1 MKKRII
7 STILVIVI
15 IINQITTSYAN
26 PAVFGALK
34 EFGAWAAP
42 QIASMSLS
50 VLYDKL
56 IKGFGENPQEKALI
70 QVDGEQLQEEILKQL
85 VINNQNV
92 KDTNLVLAILAVKNN
107 LDVSNLDFYQSYQ
120 SSDVLSSRYDNKYVS
135 HFVRITGF
143 KTDAFYSVW
152 DFPSAYSFS
161 EYPFAFVSPGSI
173 LAVTKNFE
181 TKYVY
186 TPSHERKYPVQ
197 VKISRMVVSGINS
210 AYVKDGSVFG
220 ATVIFR
226 QFAVDPSFYVPYS
239 FPFDTIEECVQY
251 IDNYLSVQFDSSQ
264 LLEELKNQNLV
275 IKASLDDLKKGLV
288 EFATQE
294 DLANKELKK
303 INLSNNKLMENINND
318 TSKIQ
323 KTLEKYFKNEK
334 KIAKDSQNA
343 TIKQLEKLKKAITDK
358 QDKEIKL
365 DKQIKE
371 QTEKIANL
379 LEKQNKEKE
388 KYNKQALENDREL
401 KRQFDELL
409 ERQKEELEN
418 EQAIRKQLER
428 DRQDLSSQ
436 SFDKIKEML
445 GEQID
450 NQNDLIGKLNKF
462 LSIEEKE
469 NIIISDILKEEKKGN
484 EKNNVSLNSI
494 ENKLDD
500 IIGLL
505 KLIVK
510 NPKDLVVPKNEWYD
524 EKYNKLKDKLNKQ
537 LRIDYLITEIKKIE
551 DLDDGDLN
559 VAFKDLEATI
569 MGKKVK
575 IVDFSYIRKNREK
588 IQYITG
594 GFFYLLLLLYN
605 YREIRKMLSK

>member
-42 QIASMSLS
+42 QIASMSLT

-56 IKGFGENPQEKALI
+56 IKGFGENPDEKALI
-70 QVDGEQLQEEILKQL
+70 QVDGEQLQEEILRQL
-85 VINNQNV
+85 SLSNLKV
-92 KDTNLVLAILAVKNN
+92 KDNN
-107 LDVSNLDFYQSYQ
+107 LIYAKMMIDGKIDPSTVDLYTTVYEYYTLEQKYLHKYNQSPTFYTQVEDPTSH
-120 SSDVLSSRYDNKYVS
+120 YVQRS
-135 HFVRITGF
+135 GIYAGGI
-143 KTDAFYSVW
+143 
-152 DFPSAYSFS
+152 
-161 EYPFAFVSPGSI
+161 AFVSKESNKYYYF
-173 LAVTKNFE
+173 VFDFE
-181 TKYVY
+181 TRKNVEHTAMLQVDKYSTNNFNNVY
-186 TPSHERKYPVQ
+186 LQNGVLMNVR
-197 VKISRMVVSGINS
+197 
-210 AYVKDGSVFG
+210 GSYG
-220 ATVIFR
+220 LIDT
-226 QFAVDPSFYVPYS
+226 SFYFKIPM
-239 FPFDTIEECVQY
+239 PFSTFDDVLEY
-251 IDNYLSVQFDSSQ
+251 YDSYLKKIRERQEFLQ
-264 LLEELKNQNLV
+264 ELRNQNLV

-323 KTLEKYFKNEK
+323 KTLENYFKNEK

-343 TIKQLEKLKKAITDK
+343 TKKQLEGLKKAITDK

-418 EQAIRKQLER
+418 EQAIRKQLEK
-428 DRQDLSSQ
+428 DKQDLSSQ

-450 NQNDLIGKLNKF
+450 NQNDLIGKLNKL

-469 NIIISDILKEEKKGN
+469 NIIIGDILNEEKKGN
-484 EKNNVSLNSI
+484 EKNNVSLNGI
-494 ENKLDD
+494 ENKLDE

-505 KLIVK
+505 KLIVEK
-510 NPKDLVVPKNEWYD
+510 PKDLVVPKNEWYD

-559 VAFKDLEATI
+559 GAFKDLETTI

-605 YREIRKMLSK
+605 YREIRKMLSKN

>member
-1 MKKRII
+1 MYTTVYEYYTLEQKYLHKY
-7 STILVIVI
+7 
-15 IINQITTSYAN
+15 NQSPTFYTQVEDPTSHYVQRSGIYA
-26 PAVFGALK
+26 G
-34 EFGAWAAP
+34 G
-42 QIASMSLS
+42 I
-50 VLYDKL
+50 
-56 IKGFGENPQEKALI
+56 
-70 QVDGEQLQEEILKQL
+70 
-85 VINNQNV
+85 
-92 KDTNLVLAILAVKNN
+92 
-107 LDVSNLDFYQSYQ
+107 
-120 SSDVLSSRYDNKYVS
+120 
-135 HFVRITGF
+135 
-143 KTDAFYSVW
+143 
-152 DFPSAYSFS
+152 
-161 EYPFAFVSPGSI
+161 AFVSKESNKYYYF
-173 LAVTKNFE
+173 VFDFE
-181 TKYVY
+181 TRKNVEHTAMLQVDKYSTNNFNNVY
-186 TPSHERKYPVQ
+186 LQNGVLRNV
-197 VKISRMVVSGINS
+197 R
-210 AYVKDGSVFG
+210 GSYG
-220 ATVIFR
+220 LIDT
-226 QFAVDPSFYVPYS
+226 SFYFKIPM
-239 FPFDTIEECVQY
+239 PFSTFDDVLEY
-251 IDNYLSVQFDSSQ
+251 YDSYLKKIRERQEFLQ
-264 LLEELKNQNLV
+264 ELRNQNLV

-323 KTLEKYFKNEK
+323 KTLENYFKNEK

-343 TIKQLEKLKKAITDK
+343 TKKQLEGLKKAITDK

-418 EQAIRKQLER
+418 EQAIRKQLEK
-428 DRQDLSSQ
+428 DKQDLSSQ

-450 NQNDLIGKLNKF
+450 NQNDLIGKLNKL

-469 NIIISDILKEEKKGN
+469 NIIIGDILNEEKKGN
-484 EKNNVSLNSI
+484 EKNNANLNSI
-494 ENKLDD
+494 ENKLDE

-510 NPKDLVVPKNEWYD
+510 NPKDIVVPKNEWYD
-524 EKYNKLKDKLNKQ
+524 EKYNKLKDKLNKH

-551 DLDDGDLN
+551 DLDDGDIN
-559 VAFKDLEATI
+559 GAFKDLETTI

>member
-26 PAVFGALK
+26 PAVAPILSEIGKIAGSTILSNIVSDGFSELK
-34 EFGAWAAP
+34 EKLFG
-42 QIASMSLS
+42 
-50 VLYDKL
+50 
-56 IKGFGENPQEKALI
+56 NPDEKAVFQI
-70 QVDGEQLQEEILKQL
+70 SGEQLQEEILKQL

-107 LDVSNLDFYQSYQ
+107 LDVSNLDFYLSYQ
-120 SSDVLSSRYDNKYVS
+120 SSDVLSARYDNKYVS
-135 HFVRITGF
+135 YFRRITGVNSSGF
-143 KTDAFYSVW
+143 DSVW
-152 DFPSAYSFS
+152 DFYPSRGFY
-161 EYPFAFVSPGSI
+161 EYPFAYVSPGSI

-186 TPSHERKYPVQ
+186 NPYHERKNPVQ
-197 VKISRMVVSGINS
+197 FKISKMVVSGINS

-226 QFAVDPSFYVPYS
+226 QLAVDPSFYIPYT
-239 FPFDTIEECVQY
+239 FPFDSIDECVQY
-251 IDNYLSVQFDSSQ
+251 IDNYLSIQFDSSQ
-264 LLEELKNQNLV
+264 LLQELKNQNLV

-343 TIKQLEKLKKAITDK
+343 TKKQLEKLKKAITDK
-358 QDKEIKL
+358 QDKQIKL

-418 EQAIRKQLER
+418 EQAIRKQLEK
-428 DRQDLSSQ
+428 DKQDLSSQ

-450 NQNDLIGKLNKF
+450 NQNDLIGKLNKL

-469 NIIISDILKEEKKGN
+469 NIIIGDILKEEKKGN
-484 EKNNVSLNSI
+484 EKNNASLNSI
-494 ENKLDD
+494 ENKLDE

-524 EKYNKLKDKLNKQ
+524 EKYNKLKDKLNKH

-551 DLDDGDLN
+551 DLDDGDIN
-559 VAFKDLEATI
+559 GAFKDLETTI